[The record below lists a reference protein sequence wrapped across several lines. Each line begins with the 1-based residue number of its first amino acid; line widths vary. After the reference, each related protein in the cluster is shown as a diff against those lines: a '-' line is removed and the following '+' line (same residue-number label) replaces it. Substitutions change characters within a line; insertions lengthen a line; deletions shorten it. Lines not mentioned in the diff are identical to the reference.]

1 MIKILCENEDIKRD
15 VFEFI
20 RLHFPSYENNN
31 ENLKILIVEGKD
43 LELYINF
50 RNIHEKI
57 ILKKMQENRL
67 NKIMIKQKLY
77 ILLFDYFEL
86 HDSWGI
92 LTGVKPIKL
101 TLKLMEKN
109 SEIEV
114 RNILKN
120 IYYLLDDAIDL
131 CLDIAKIQYKYIYP
145 LDRNRYNLYVH
156 IPFCPS
162 KCSYCSFLTLNDDKN
177 TVEKYTENLI
187 EELKVNSEFIKN
199 PPRSIYIGGGT
210 PTVLNEDELFKVVN
224 TINNYYGKSLEF
236 TVECG
241 RPDTIDFNTL
251 QMLKENA
258 VDRISINPQTMN
270 EDTLVKIGRK
280 HSVEDILDTYE
291 MAKKLKF
298 NAINM
303 DLILGLP
310 DEGQKE
316 VINSLK
322 IINALNPENI
332 TIHTLALKNGSK
344 LYKDDFNNKN
354 NMNEI
359 LEISKTMTME
369 NNYNPY
375 YMYRQKRMLGNG
387 ENIGYSK
394 KGLESIYNI
403 AMMEEKES
411 ILGAGMCSSSK
422 FFYPETNKLKKVMQ
436 YRNINDYFSK
446 NIEIIRKKEKYFNDF
461 EF

>member
-31 ENLKILIVEGKD
+31 ENLEILIVEGKD